1 MTILPVCG
9 FDPGRVAKISKLK
22 CIIKFFPYFS
32 TTQIYYQMIEELNA
46 DATIFA
52 IFTYS
57 SVLLNFLYFENSPF
71 YTLKVTFFIKV
82 V

>member
-1 MTILPVCG
+1 MT
-9 FDPGRVAKISKLK
+9 KISKFSKLK
-22 CIIKFFPYFS
+22 CAINFFPHLS
-32 TTQIYYQMIEELNA
+32 TAQIYYQMIEELNA

-57 SVLLNFLYFENSPF
+57 GVLLHFLYFENSPF
-71 YTLKVTFFIKV
+71 YIVKVTFFIKV